1 MATISKKNSRLAFWI
16 SLLWVSSMQNAI
28 FGFNTSVT
36 FMLLAFVSMGLG
48 GRLTF
53 FTVWKYCIYVLFE
66 VLIHYY
72 SVCSS
77 ILTFSLQFL
86 LFRENTQFASW
97 VSHNVS
103 RFCVLPLFFLCYSS
117 TLLYSLL
124 YSVPEKGLW
133 ISLSFTFGFLYV
145 YSAAPMSHA
154 LGCLFCDLQIIPPV
168 QTPFFKRVW
177 AREIVWAAAS
187 CWLITHDHHQ
197 S

>member
-117 TLLYSLL
+117 TF
-124 YSVPEKGLW
+124 SVP
-133 ISLSFTFGFLYV
+133 SFTALFSAWKRLMNKSQLYFRISV
-145 YSAAPMSHA
+145 CLLSSPHESCTGMLVLWPADNSTSADPI
-154 LGCLFCDLQIIPPV
+154 L
-168 QTPFFKRVW
+168 
-177 AREIVWAAAS
+177 
-187 CWLITHDHHQ
+187 
-197 S
+197 